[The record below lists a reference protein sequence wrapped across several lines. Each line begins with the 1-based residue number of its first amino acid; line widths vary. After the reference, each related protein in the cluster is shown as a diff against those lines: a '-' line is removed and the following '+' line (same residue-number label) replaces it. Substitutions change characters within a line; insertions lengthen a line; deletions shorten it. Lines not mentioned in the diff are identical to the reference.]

1 MEQAKGFFRKVI
13 DMIKRPEMRV
23 LPGQLAF
30 FMVMSLIP
38 LAALLGAIASKLSIS
53 VDTLESLMKGTI
65 PTGVSNYEELI
76 EDGYYYI
83 DKTMYIE
90 KLENFSNKRI
100 MFLRPRKFGKT
111 LFTSTLENY
120 YDILK
125 KDKFDKLFG
134 ETYIGEKPTP
144 NKNRYYILKFNFSG
158 ISTNNIEE
166 TIEGFKREVAS
177 SVDVFV
183 KRYGLDFYVD
193 KTDQAEYILDNLFK
207 AFYIQKLE
215 DKIYVIID
223 EYDHFANELLGFRTQ
238 DFKDVVSKNGK
249 VRKWY
254 EILKKGTETVVDR
267 IFITGVAPITL
278 DSTTSGFNIATDIT
292 KDLNFNEML
301 GFSKKDVI
309 SLMDAVEIPK
319 DKQTELL
326 PVIKENYDGYI
337 FSDLIEKD
345 FEKYRIYNS
354 NMTLYFLN
362 QYKEYGKIPEKL
374 TDTNIISDYKKI
386 EGFINLCQ
394 DMGRYDILQKI
405 VAGEYVE
412 SEITEKFNAEIA
424 FGEKE
429 LISLLFYL
437 GYLTITG
444 KGYSKYKFKVPNDV
458 IRKIYS
464 EYYLA
469 YISKQ
474 AEINADK
481 IDTENINRQILETGD
496 ISGIIEVLGIYL
508 TNLSNR
514 DYQNFDEKYVK
525 VIFYS
530 LAKML
535 GTMLVKSELEI
546 GGKYS
551 DILMVPREKITERY
565 GILIEFKYIKKE
577 DYTESLL
584 KEKQN
589 EARMQLE
596 KYKETEEIKMIPKLR
611 TYSVVAIKDELVV
624 EEV

>member
-1 MEQAKGFFRKVI
+1 MK
-13 DMIKRPEMRV
+13 
-23 LPGQLAF
+23 
-30 FMVMSLIP
+30 
-38 LAALLGAIASKLSIS
+38 KL
-53 VDTLESLMKGTI
+53 